1 MWQSIIKPNK
11 ANQHGRN
18 TRWRSHCSGY
28 LRRYASQENKLIRS
42 LRKGNTTIELWH
54 SLGSDTVGAINTEI
68 ELKESYAIF
77 RTTLKPIDGN
87 QKSDVDNVF
96 IENIGALKEITFD
109 DAQIRKAT
117 AKFLK
122 AYKEKI
128 GFIKL
133 NIIYNKGY
141 EFNVSL
147 NPIDKDGLSFEITA

>member
-1 MWQSIIKPNK
+1 M
-11 ANQHGRN
+11 
-18 TRWRSHCSGY
+18 
-28 LRRYASQENKLIRS
+28 IRS

-54 SLGSDTVGAINTEI
+54 SLGSDTVRAINTEI
-68 ELKESYAIF
+68 ELKENYAIF

-109 DAQIRKAT
+109 DAQIRKAM

-122 AYKEKI
+122 AYKEQI

-147 NPIDKDGLSFEITA
+147 NPRDEDGLSFEITA